1 MKTNEPVRCL
11 VVDDHAA
18 MRDGLSAILAAEED
32 IEIVGQASDGIEA
45 LRLTERRSP
54 DVAVLDIRMPG
65 KDGLEYCRELR
76 ELGSKTAVILYTA
89 FADRDLLE
97 SGLDCGARAFVLK
110 SAPAQDIVR
119 AVRTVAAG
127 QPYVDV
133 ALTQA
138 LLERRTTEQSSLLSD
153 REREVLQL
161 LAHGRTT
168 DGAAQELFLSPAT
181 VRSYVEN
188 AMQKLQA
195 RNRTHA
201 VAEAVRMA
209 IID

>member
-1 MKTNEPVRCL
+1 METQEVVRCL
-11 VVDDHAA
+11 VADDHAA
-18 MRDGLSAILAAEED
+18 MRDGLSAILAAQQD
-32 IEIVGQASDGIEA
+32 IEVVGQARDGNEA
-45 LRLTERRSP
+45 LRLTERRNP

-65 KDGLEYCRELR
+65 RDGLEYCRALR
-76 ELGSKTAVILYTA
+76 EAGSKTSVILYTA

-97 SGLDCGARAFVLK
+97 AGLEAGARAFVLK
-110 SAPAQDIVR
+110 SAPAEDIVR

-138 LLERRTTEQSSLLSD
+138 LLERRTKDDTSLLSD

-161 LAHGRTT
+161 LADGRTT
-168 DGAAQELFLSPAT
+168 DRAAQELFLSPAT

-195 RNRTHA
+195 HNRTHA
-201 VAEAVRMA
+201 VAEAVRQG